1 MRIGKRDVTHQP
13 VRRHRPILAWRPRWR
28 TLNQGKRINRI
39 GRRNPIRHPA
49 GANPTIACCVQRQSR
64 VARWFV
70 FKPKIKIWIKFR
82 GPWRG
87 KCCHI
92 LWPFGIFY
100 CHLVY
105 FIAVWCSLWS
115 FGIYFPFWYVCTK
128 KNLATLRQSFEK
140 THNQFTFPPNLSST
154 HTHRCVQ
161 STYVQQIWVLNLS
174 GWRRPKCSP
183 IHSKWKFLRI
193 CYRGK
198 SSPTGEYSPNLVN
211 LVPLDIQW

>member
-115 FGIYFPFWYVCTK
+115 FGIYFGMYVPRKIWQPCGRASK
-128 KNLATLRQSFEK
+128 KLTTNLHSRQIFLPH
-140 THNQFTFPPNLSST
+140 THTGAFKVHMYNKSEFSTFPGDVAQNVAQSILSENF
-154 HTHRCVQ
+154 
-161 STYVQQIWVLNLS
+161 YVSATVEKVAQQANIRPIWSIWYL
-174 GWRRPKCSP
+174 
-183 IHSKWKFLRI
+183 
-193 CYRGK
+193 
-198 SSPTGEYSPNLVN
+198 
-211 LVPLDIQW
+211 